1 MIMANGSYIIN
12 DIVSYT
18 SYNQETGV
26 KTTTYKNVNGNYSGN
41 VRMMLNTPLK
51 NKKFSINSMTMA
63 SFANSN
69 GYINEE
75 KNTNR
80 NLILSE
86 RGGIDFRSS
95 YLDLGV
101 NGIFVTMPPAT
112 PCKRKITK
120 TPSITE
126 PAVTRQSI
134 CPSISR

>member
-1 MIMANGSYIIN
+1 
-12 DIVSYT
+12 
-18 SYNQETGV
+18 
-26 KTTTYKNVNGNYSGN
+26 
-41 VRMMLNTPLK
+41 MMLNTPLK

-101 NGIFVTMPPAT
+101 NGNIRYNAT
-112 PCKRKITK
+112 SNSCKRKITK